1 MSRCYP
7 FPPPGYAGKCSSHEA
22 LILSIKLQKERERAI
37 SDCVAEK
44 PISDL
49 KKVKSKS
56 SEKKKDKAD
65 RKEKKDKEERKK
77 EKREKKEKRK
87 EEKKGK
93 INAPLPTDEIG
104 KQGFVDKPLES
115 NGKFEKSG
123 VTEEHGQPIDSQ
135 NKSCSSDS
143 TGNSSKRKYCSSS
156 SKQSNAKK
164 IRIRILNPPVKD
176 ESSKPAINEQ
186 QPVGF
191 TSHIREDRAA
201 SQSLVRPCDSVVRPE
216 SSIKPKNAIPI
227 VQGIPKNA
235 TTSQVV
241 SRPCGRFVKPE
252 SSIKPKNAIPIVQGI
267 PKNATTS
274 QLASQP
280 CGSVVKPE
288 SSIKQKDAV
297 PIVQGMPRNANT
309 SQLVFRPCGSVVKP
323 ESSIKRKDAVPIV
336 QEIPKN
342 ATTSQR
348 VFRPCGSVVKP
359 ESSIKPKDAIPI
371 VQGIQNNAPS
381 QPVSVDTTQLKEK
394 PSASHDKG
402 KSRES
407 SVKLSSHEKKMLKA
421 EAMRKNLFVNW
432 APPPPIGCNVDDDDE
447 DWLFSKKDEDRQ
459 SKRARVDVDNT
470 LSSTDNL
477 PCSASVIQPRAQL
490 LAEVGIHALP
500 FTVPF

>member
-77 EKREKKEKRK
+77 EKREKKKRK

-104 KQGFVDKPLES
+104 KRDFVDKPLES
-115 NGKFEKSG
+115 NGKFERSG
-123 VTEEHGQPIDSQ
+123 VTEEHGRPIDSQ

-143 TGNSSKRKYCSSS
+143 TGNSSKRKYCSSPS
-156 SKQSNAKK
+156 SKQSNGKK
-164 IRIRILNPPVKD
+164 IRIRILSPPVKD
-176 ESSKPAINEQ
+176 EPSKPAINEQ

-191 TSHIREDRAA
+191 TSHIREDRPA
-201 SQSLVRPCDSVVRPE
+201 SQSLVRPCDSVVRLE
-216 SSIKPKNAIPI
+216 SSIKPKNAIPL
-227 VQGIPKNA
+227 VRGIPKNA
-235 TTSQVV
+235 TTSQLV
-241 SRPCGRFVKPE
+241 SRRCVVKPE
-252 SSIKPKNAIPIVQGI
+252 SSIKPKNAIPIVQGS

-274 QLASQP
+274 QLASWP

-288 SSIKQKDAV
+288 SSIKQKDAI
-297 PIVQGMPRNANT
+297 PIVRGIPKNANT
-309 SQLVFRPCGSVVKP
+309 SQPFFRPCGSVVKP
-323 ESSIKRKDAVPIV
+323 ESSIKQKDVVTIV

-342 ATTSQR
+342 ATTSQLVSR
-348 VFRPCGSVVKP
+348 HCGSVVKP
-359 ESSIKPKDAIPI
+359 ESSIKPKDAIPV

-381 QPVSVDTTQLKEK
+381 QSVSVDTTQLIEK
-394 PSASHDKG
+394 TNASHDKG

-407 SVKLSSHEKKMLKA
+407 SVKLSSHDKRMLKN

-432 APPPPIGCNVDDDDE
+432 APPTLIGCDVDYDDE
-447 DWLFSKKDEDRQ
+447 DWLFSKKDEDRP

-470 LSSTDNL
+470 QSSTDNL